1 MTRVDKDTLRNIEI
15 RRGAD
20 IQERLKQGIRE
31 TMNSEIVKIRKSET
45 QEFNN
50 PCGQELSLEIMRSA
64 FKECR
69 APQSQDFQNLE
80 DQKL

>member
-31 TMNSEIVKIRKSET
+31 TMNSGIVKIRKSET

-50 PCGQELSLEIMRSA
+50 PCGQELRKFENHEVSIQGMQGPTKSG
-64 FKECR
+64 FPK
-69 APQSQDFQNLE
+69 S
-80 DQKL
+80 